1 MGSTEETLNG
11 IKNRIIKEF
20 PNIQLSSYSPPFKEV
35 FDENDDSIT
44 CTKINESNADIL
56 FIGLTCPKQE
66 IWSIK
71 NRDILKVKLIISV
84 GNVFDWYAGTQK
96 SIHPIWF
103 TLRLGWLA
111 RIFIRPEIF
120 KRNIGNQ
127 MIFFKVLLAS
137 FFIKSKRNSY
147 SS

>member
-11 IKNRIIKEF
+11 IKNRVEKELS
-20 PNIQLSSYSPPFKEV
+20 NIQLSSYSPPFKEV
-35 FDENDDSIT
+35 FDVNDDLIT
-44 CTKINESNADIL
+44 CTKINESNSDIL

-71 NRDILKVKLIISV
+71 NKDSLNVKLIVSV

-103 TLRLGWLA
+103 TLRLGWLI

-127 MIFFKVLLAS
+127 LIFFKVLIS
-137 FFIKSKRNSY
+137 TFFSKSKRNLS
-147 SS
+147 